1 MTKKELDKRLRSF
14 GDDFD
19 KTLFQEYVSFCNNSS
34 EYEFDLYFNQKEI
47 DNMDFFTLLDVMYEN
62 DCYNMLYRLLRDN
75 RERLVIQD
83 LNSLKKMKIN
93 KNLDERMERLI
104 M

>member
-1 MTKKELDKRLRSF
+1 
-14 GDDFD
+14 
-19 KTLFQEYVSFCNNSS
+19 
-34 EYEFDLYFNQKEI
+34 
-47 DNMDFFTLLDVMYEN
+47 
-62 DCYNMLYRLLRDN
+62 MLYRLLRDN